1 MKKLT
6 LLLAALS
13 LIVGALFLTA
23 CSEPMS
29 SEIDDGLLIPPMI
42 HGTAVYWDGDSWETL
57 TGSEINTIT
66 LHDISQIPSAIAT
79 TVCIDGKYSF
89 GQRPDGWYYITATYG
104 DLSDTSDT
112 FYHLHNYDTSIA
124 LYLD

>member
-29 SEIDDGLLIPPMI
+29 SETDDGLAAVPEI
-42 HGTAVYWDGDSWETL
+42 HGDGKYWDGDSWEIL
-57 TGSEINTIT
+57 IGNEINTIT
-66 LHDISQIPSAIAT
+66 LHDISQLPTAIAT
-79 TVCIDGKYSF
+79 TVCVDGEYSF
-89 GQRPDGWYYITATYG
+89 GQRPTGTYFITGTYG
-104 DLSDTSDT
+104 DLSDNSGT
-112 FYHLHNYDTSIA
+112 FGHVYNYDTDILLS
-124 LYLD
+124 LD